1 MVSRCLLPGVV
12 PEHRPMDSLNECEVS
27 FASVQ
32 CSYACRKMS
41 IPQSACR
48 MRAGRMQ
55 IARKMSYVNVRVHE
69 SLMQQIQARQL
80 EWQTTTGVVNDLLAS
95 ALDSTLTLGKP
106 QPASGHPQRDKV
118 LPLNKKD
125 EERVRALSLEAMPV
139 PPVKGKP
146 IDPALELH
154 CALIRDFWR
163 TKKGSKGERAW
174 KLLQTGLK
182 AIQTAYGDSVV
193 KEQLEL
199 AINGR
204 WASVT
209 LANYER
215 FRPTKQSF
223 DAPQANHPAHKVF
236 KADDLGPEWDI
247 PSATGGR
254 GVLEPGAF

>member
-1 MVSRCLLPGVV
+1 
-12 PEHRPMDSLNECEVS
+12 MDSLNKCEVS
-27 FASVQ
+27 FASPQ

-41 IPQSACR
+41 ASNIGAEWGHMSNTRATR
-48 MRAGRMQ
+48 MPLKQ
-55 IARKMSYVNVRVHE
+55 IRLDADVVRLAEAHK
-69 SLMQQIQARQL
+69 LHLL
-80 EWQTTTGVVNDLLAS
+80 ETSQFIGLLVQRVLTGVDP
-95 ALDSTLTLGKP
+95 LDTLNVPSRQAPGPT
-106 QPASGHPQRDKV
+106 QRGEGSFNKEDK
-118 LPLNKKD
+118 
-125 EERVRALSLEAMPV
+125 ERVRALSLEGMPV